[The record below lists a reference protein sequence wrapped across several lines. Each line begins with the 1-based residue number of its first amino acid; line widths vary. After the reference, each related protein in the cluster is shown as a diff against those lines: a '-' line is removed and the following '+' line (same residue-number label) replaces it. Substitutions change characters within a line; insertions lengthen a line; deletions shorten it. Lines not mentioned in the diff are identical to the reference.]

1 MHLLDNCKITWI
13 AKSIER
19 FFACVY
25 LLRQSL
31 KIRGFSVCVVYLYL
45 HEGEINAH
53 DARSELSKHYPCDT
67 FQNLAISD
75 LLFVTICIP
84 STAISYARDWP
95 FGDVFCRLF
104 QYINYVTCYGS
115 VITLILLS
123 LDRYLAV
130 VYPVKSISWRTVCN
144 TSMIIIVTWIIT
156 LAVCSPILWIHKA
169 IDLEYGNW
177 NTICR

>member
-1 MHLLDNCKITWI
+1 MLGQYFQNMYEFFLPKHLPIWI
-13 AKSIER
+13 PT
-19 FFACVY
+19 Y
-25 LLRQSL
+25 
-31 KIRGFSVCVVYLYL
+31 
-45 HEGEINAH
+45 
-53 DARSELSKHYPCDT
+53 

-75 LLFVTICIP
+75 LLFVIICIP

-144 TSMIIIVTWIIT
+144 TTMIIIVTWIIT

-169 IDLEYGNW
+169 IDLEYVNR
-177 NTICR
+177 NTVCRYVIMKKKEKKERKNICLFGSLFKTT

>member
-1 MHLLDNCKITWI
+1 MLTMLGQN
-13 AKSIER
+13 IEN
-19 FFACVY
+19 
-25 LLRQSL
+25 
-31 KIRGFSVCVVYLYL
+31 IFSESVF
-45 HEGEINAH
+45 
-53 DARSELSKHYPCDT
+53 SKGIFTD

-144 TSMIIIVTWIIT
+144 TTMIIIVTWIIT

>member
-1 MHLLDNCKITWI
+1 MGSRINR
-13 AKSIER
+13 A
-19 FFACVY
+19 FFARVY

-31 KIRGFSVCVVYLYL
+31 EIRGFSVCWVYLYL

-53 DARSELSKHYPCDT
+53 DAGSKHSKHLSASVFSKWIFTD

-144 TSMIIIVTWIIT
+144 TTMIIIVTWIIT